1 MDRCAGILP
10 VPGGSLGTNSNNSDT
25 RSSTCSCA
33 GEAGGAV
40 SAAISPQVASLCLL
54 SSWFLSQTYWSAVP
68 VLMGGDAVLGCPKS
82 SAMQNPTQV
91 MLPSLTPSSRTLYLR
106 FGCALPIQRTCMR
119 IFQCVRGPC
128 ITAHV
133 QFVIASAIC

>member
-1 MDRCAGILP
+1 MQEPYLCLLAAP
-10 VPGGSLGTNSNNSDT
+10 VLTPTAETARHGTCGCT
-25 RSSTCSCA
+25 

-40 SAAISPQVASLCLL
+40 CATISPQVTSLCLL

-68 VLMGGDAVLGCPKS
+68 ALMGGGAALVCPET

-106 FGCALPIQRTCMR
+106 FGCALPVQSTRTL
-119 IFQCVRGPC
+119 IFQCV
-128 ITAHV
+128 
-133 QFVIASAIC
+133 